1 MPPCGGHPV
10 LLREGIDPLAFQVV
24 PPCGGHR
31 GSCRPPPWVLPF
43 QVVPPCGGHLVKA
56 ACLASGPGVSS
67 RAPVWGASWPGWRP
81 SGRPISFK
89 SCPRVGGIITKDYHQ
104 LWGWRCFKS
113 CPRVGGIGSYWQQC
127 ISGVRFKSCPRVGG
141 IAAFAPLWQTTE
153 VSSRAPVWGASAV
166 ESGSSVREKF
176 QVVPPCGGHPR
187 SRSASGSRAVSSRAP
202 VWGASSAMDR
212 INMILQVSS
221 RAPVWGASLFSA
233 QLMPLNGFQVVPPC
247 GGHPPPPPPR
257 RSGSSF
263 KSCPRVGGI
272 RSCQR
277 SQWYQRCFKSCP
289 RVGGIFELDSD
300 FWGSNGFKSCPRVG
314 GIHLPPPPFGF
325 IKVSSRAPVWGAS
338 TAG

>member
-1 MPPCGGHPV
+1 MNGITSNLTVFQVVPPCGGHPV

-202 VWGASSAMDR
+202 VWGASAEIHRWGWVQNVSSRAPVWGASNPSAERMAIETFQVVPPCGGHHLFVGSAVR
-212 INMILQVSS
+212 LSAVSS
-221 RAPVWGASLFSA
+221 RAPVWGASLTSA
-233 QLMPLNGFQVVPPC
+233 PGRSGRRLFQVVPPC
-247 GGHPPPPPPR
+247 GGHHPPWI
-257 RSGSSF
+257 GS
-263 KSCPRVGGI
+263 I
-272 RSCQR
+272 
-277 SQWYQRCFKSCP
+277 
-289 RVGGIFELDSD
+289 
-300 FWGSNGFKSCPRVG
+300 
-314 GIHLPPPPFGF
+314 
-325 IKVSSRAPVWGAS
+325 
-338 TAG
+338 

>member
-1 MPPCGGHPV
+1 MGMGTECFKSCPRVGGIKSKCGAHGD
-10 LLREGIDPLAFQVV
+10 RN
-24 PPCGGHR
+24 
-31 GSCRPPPWVLPF
+31 
-43 QVVPPCGGHLVKA
+43 
-56 ACLASGPGVSS
+56 VSS
-67 RAPVWGASWPGWRP
+67 RAPVWGASFVCGLR
-81 SGRPISFK
+81 
-89 SCPRVGGIITKDYHQ
+89 CPAIR
-104 LWGWRCFKS
+104 
-113 CPRVGGIGSYWQQC
+113 
-127 ISGVRFKSCPRVGG
+127 RFKSCPRVGG
-141 IAAFAPLWQTTE
+141 ILDKRTRQKRTE
-153 VSSRAPVWGASAV
+153 T
-166 ESGSSVREKF
+166 
-176 QVVPPCGGHPR
+176 
-187 SRSASGSRAVSSRAP
+187 VSSRAP

-221 RAPVWGASLFSA
+221 RAPVWGASLFCA